1 MRWKSSGED
10 TCRGRGGQEGLWRNG
25 GGTYIVRLEPDHLG
39 SSPSL
44 VNYQMLCDLG
54 QVRESLCS
62 SIYSSVKCG
71 S

>member
-1 MRWKSSGED
+1 MQGV
-10 TCRGRGGQEGLWRNG
+10 RGP
-25 GGTYIVRLEPDHLG
+25 GGTLAEWGGAHSAVRLEPDHLG

-54 QVRESLCS
+54 HVRESLCS
-62 SIYSSVKCG
+62 SIYSPVKCG

>member
-1 MRWKSSGED
+1 MQGV
-10 TCRGRGGQEGLWRNG
+10 RGTGGPLEEWG
-25 GGTYIVRLEPDHLG
+25 GMYTVRLEPDHLG

>member
-1 MRWKSSGED
+1 MY
-10 TCRGRGGQEGLWRNG
+10 T
-25 GGTYIVRLEPDHLG
+25 VRLEPDHLG